1 MADVELVFFGK
12 KKVEKISYLKAQI
25 TLANGQQIA
34 LKKKDFI
41 EEKLGEYIKATTFSF
56 PSVVE
61 GAVLEYE
68 YTLTSQDLFN
78 PRDWYF
84 QMDYP
89 IKWSELSI
97 NLPRETDYACIPLRL
112 SSLKNLVQQTPDG
125 TLIYRLLDVSAI
137 KDEPFVANLRDHY
150 ARLIFK
156 LDRYNGRS

>member
-1 MADVELVFFGK
+1 M
-12 KKVEKISYLKAQI
+12 
-25 TLANGQQIA
+25 
-34 LKKKDFI
+34 
-41 EEKLGEYIKATTFSF
+41 GEYIKATTFSF
-56 PSVVE
+56 SSVVE
-61 GAVLEYE
+61 GAVLEDE